1 MVDFIT
7 QAMTVFG
14 LLLHQGV
21 IYFGQ
26 GEGDGQIIRK
36 KGVVLPTDDAHP
48 NFSKKMGLV
57 LKTDVVGK

>member
-1 MVDFIT
+1 MMVFR
-7 QAMTVFG
+7 

-21 IYFGQ
+21 VYFGQ

-36 KGVVLPTDDAHP
+36 TGVVLPTDIAHP

-57 LKTDVVGK
+57 LKTDVIGK